1 MGSLQVRLFFTYLV
15 IISVTLGLTALSLF
29 LQIGSYRDSISYGNL
44 EDLGRLVYY
53 QATADIATSIDA
65 RDPNANQGAV
75 PQSNDLLF
83 ALRNFLTPPTDSGR
97 VAEDTSIALIDGN
110 GKVIP
115 GLAATSVPLDGGVV
129 KNLADQNFAV
139 GSAPDRTPLRC
150 RLELPGRP
158 SQLCVNIPLPQ
169 AVVQQF
175 PGTTASAI
183 VVARPAASLAEVV
196 NDLGPRLLFSGL
208 IGVAAALVL
217 GFLLSR
223 SVAAPLHNIARAAR
237 SVARGNYRQRVPAT
251 GPREVRDL
259 AADFNVMTEEV
270 QRSQQTLRDFL
281 ANISHELR
289 TPLTSIRGF
298 SEAMLDGTI
307 DDSAGIERSARI
319 ISGESNRVLR
329 LVQELLDLSRIESGQ
344 VTMLQDDVNL
354 DELFEHVGEVFALR
368 SEETGVGLEM
378 SLNGSTHIRGDFDR
392 LEQVFNNLLDNAFR
406 HTPAGGAVRVMSRDI
421 QPGVLQVTVAD
432 TGAGINPHDVPHL
445 FERFYRANG
454 SGNKKG
460 YGLGLAITREIVR
473 AHGGEIW
480 ATSEPQKG
488 TAFVFTLPTAGRP
501 APRSRSR
508 SMAH

>member
-53 QATADIATSIDA
+53 QATADIRSSIESA
-65 RDPNANQGAV
+65 DPNSGTV

-83 ALRNFLTPPTDSGR
+83 ALRNFLTPPPDAGR
-97 VAEDTSIALIDGN
+97 VAEDTSIALIDAQ

-115 GLAATSVPLDGGVV
+115 GLAATSVPLDGGAV
-129 KNLADQNFAV
+129 KNLAGQRAAV
-139 GSAPDRTPLRC
+139 DGASDRTPRRC

-158 SQLCVNIPLPQ
+158 AQLCVDIALPQ
-169 AVVQQF
+169 SVLQEF
-175 PGTTASAI
+175 PGTQASAI

-217 GFLLSR
+217 GFVLSR
-223 SVAAPLHNIARAAR
+223 SVAAPLHNISRAAR

-251 GPREVRDL
+251 GPQEVREL
-259 AADFNVMTEEV
+259 ASDFNLMTEEV

-281 ANISHELR
+281 ANISHELK

-344 VTMLQDDVNL
+344 VLMRQDEVNL
-354 DELFEHVGEVFALR
+354 TELFGHVAEVFALR
-368 SEETGVGLEM
+368 SEETGVGLE
-378 SLNGSTHIRGDFDR
+378 LALTGSARIRGDFDR
-392 LEQVFNNLLDNAFR
+392 LEQVLNNLLDNAFR
-406 HTPAGGAVRVMSRDI
+406 HTPTGGTVRVASRDI

-432 TGAGINPHDVPHL
+432 TGTGINPHDIPHL

-454 SGNKKG
+454 AGNKRG

-488 TAFVFTLPTAGRP
+488 TAFIFTLPTAGR
-501 APRSRSR
+501 ATRKVAAR
-508 SMAH
+508 